1 VASSQISLRIL
12 KIVGGVACVGSL
24 LYQLVIAN
32 ILWGDFQKEY
42 NESLTRFVSATARTF
57 DKSLIDRKAR
67 LLALAHD
74 FERVYR
80 QGSSNSDTDAS
91 QKLDK
96 DEYWRL
102 RTQSQ
107 FLEERFRVDI
117 YSSVFIPKQLEV
129 TAPIL
134 DDIAYSGLAWGL
146 SERSFEKGLL
156 SLSFI
161 SESGFIRTQP
171 PHHGAL
177 MSRDFD
183 PRQSDLFLSKNFK
196 KDGSSWQMTLD
207 PLNEEYVL
215 TLTQVVNQGDQR
227 RGVLVAAF
235 DVPYSEFVRANKS
248 VSHLPIKLVL
258 ADSDNR
264 VLASSFE
271 LEALSG
277 VTNEVTISE
286 NNLSEIVRGAGGAD
300 ETVKVWSF
308 VGDGDFYVAASEIE
322 NSEWRLIG
330 IYPDAYIDQRL
341 QPLSHI
347 MLLFLLAGA
356 ILAIAVSYLSLQRSI
371 SQPLRR
377 LLQATQK
384 IPGDNWNYTPP
395 KLHDDEVGEI
405 SGAIGELSEN
415 LRRTIAS
422 HQKTISS
429 LDAMSKSL
437 SSMYSTLD
445 ASGNMTAIME
455 PDWQLI
461 FANETCLEV
470 FDADPGSGDFR
481 EIYRRFFDQLP
492 DNHFKGVE
500 EALASHGIWQN
511 EIRIQLED
519 EEPVRNFLEKI
530 FYQIS
535 EEGDIVSI
543 IYNAQALYQSGE
555 TSAEIQRL
563 AYYDHLTGLQNR
575 TFFKGVMEKE
585 LHALNR
591 SESML
596 ALLYIDLDNFKTVND
611 SLGHDAGDELL
622 LEAAKRL
629 QECLRNED
637 AVARLGGDEF
647 AILLTDVHVLHYV
660 SIVANKILQSL
671 NKPMH
676 LAGQLVEI
684 QASIGVTVAPH
695 DGIEVQDLMKNAD
708 LAMYQA
714 KEKGKNNFRFFTRDM
729 NQQVSRR
736 LALEH
741 EIKSAIEN
749 HEFVLFYQPKVH
761 LKTGSV
767 HAAEA
772 LIRWPQAS
780 GGFRNPADF
789 IPAAEDCGL
798 IDELGVWIL
807 KTACQQAKTMYKA
820 LRHEVV
826 ISVNVSARQLINPNF
841 VSYVSQAIHEVGL
854 KPSLLELEI
863 TESLFMS
870 NLEQNIQQLN
880 DLRDLGVRVSID
892 DFGTGYSSLSYLK
905 RLPIDQLK
913 VDRSFIMDLPD
924 DEDDRV
930 ITELIISMAQ
940 RLSLEVVAE
949 GVETQEQYKYLASL
963 GCEYIQ
969 GYYFSRPL
977 PADEFMIY
985 IFETAKKPRGVFEGT
1000 E

>member
-1 VASSQISLRIL
+1 
-12 KIVGGVACVGSL
+12 
-24 LYQLVIAN
+24 
-32 ILWGDFQKEY
+32 
-42 NESLTRFVSATARTF
+42 
-57 DKSLIDRKAR
+57 
-67 LLALAHD
+67 
-74 FERVYR
+74 
-80 QGSSNSDTDAS
+80 
-91 QKLDK
+91 
-96 DEYWRL
+96 
-102 RTQSQ
+102 
-107 FLEERFRVDI
+107 
-117 YSSVFIPKQLEV
+117 
-129 TAPIL
+129 
-134 DDIAYSGLAWGL
+134 
-146 SERSFEKGLL
+146 
-156 SLSFI
+156 
-161 SESGFIRTQP
+161 
-171 PHHGAL
+171 
-177 MSRDFD
+177 
-183 PRQSDLFLSKNFK
+183 
-196 KDGSSWQMTLD
+196 
-207 PLNEEYVL
+207 
-215 TLTQVVNQGDQR
+215 
-227 RGVLVAAF
+227 
-235 DVPYSEFVRANKS
+235 
-248 VSHLPIKLVL
+248 
-258 ADSDNR
+258 
-264 VLASSFE
+264 
-271 LEALSG
+271 
-277 VTNEVTISE
+277 
-286 NNLSEIVRGAGGAD
+286 
-300 ETVKVWSF
+300 
-308 VGDGDFYVAASEIE
+308 
-322 NSEWRLIG
+322 
-330 IYPDAYIDQRL
+330 
-341 QPLSHI
+341 
-347 MLLFLLAGA
+347 
-356 ILAIAVSYLSLQRSI
+356 
-371 SQPLRR
+371 
-377 LLQATQK
+377 
-384 IPGDNWNYTPP
+384 
-395 KLHDDEVGEI
+395 
-405 SGAIGELSEN
+405 
-415 LRRTIAS
+415 
-422 HQKTISS
+422 
-429 LDAMSKSL
+429 MSKSL